1 MQMTS
6 TTTTA
11 APPQVGQKAPEITLP
26 NTMDGSKPWS
36 LHEALKKGPV
46 VVAFMPG
53 AFTGTCT
60 KESCNFTANLS
71 DYAKFGAQV
80 VGVTVDSKHAQ
91 AAWAA
96 RDNIK
101 IPLLSDFE
109 KKTVTA
115 WGLTWA
121 SSWGNTT
128 KRATFIVDRNGI
140 VRYANVQPNASDEP
154 NYAEIQKA
162 LQGLK

>member
-1 MQMTS
+1 MVTVTMTTPS
-6 TTTTA
+6 
-11 APPQVGQKAPEITLP
+11 PPQVGQKAPEINLN
-26 NTMDGSKPWS
+26 NTMDGAKPWS

-60 KESCNFTANLS
+60 KESCNFTANLN
-71 DYAKFGAQV
+71 DYTKLGAQV

-96 RDNIK
+96 KDNIK

-109 KKTVTA
+109 KKTVQA
-115 WGLTWA
+115 WGLMWA

-128 KRATFIVDRNGI
+128 KRATFVVDRSGV
-140 VRYANVQPNASDEP
+140 VRYGNVLANASDEP
-154 NYAEIQKA
+154 DYAEIQKA